1 MSNVLFISPG
11 FPPSV
16 NGVGDYTYQL
26 AKEFVRGGHR
36 VHVVC
41 PMGEGGSEQVDGI
54 HVHRRVRQWSGQAH
68 RAILQLI
75 EEEAIE
81 LVILEFVPHGYH
93 PKGLPFA
100 LLPLVNAV
108 RRKSVRWF
116 TFFHEVYID
125 SLPGNLRR
133 NIGAWLMRRLS
144 RSIARRSDIVAT
156 SITRYRYLLSQL
168 LAPRETDIAV
178 IPIASN
184 VPEHPLSTARREKLR
199 RDIAPSG
206 ELIVAFFG
214 ARDIQSSLQAL
225 HSLHEEGLSL
235 RILLIG
241 KIKAQV
247 PAAIEP
253 LVHRTG
259 LLPLDDIGPYLQAA
273 DVLVLPEPMS
283 WGASFKSGS
292 LIAGLRAGLP
302 VVSCQGMATDTQV
315 LHNGENILFTD
326 FDNPA
331 QLLADL
337 RGLLSAASLREKL
350 SAGARAVS
358 RPITWPATYAAYQ
371 TLIASHA

>member
-1 MSNVLFISPG
+1 MTNVLFISPG

-16 NGVGDYTYQL
+16 NGVGDYTYQI
-26 AKEFVRGGHR
+26 AKEFVRDGHC

-41 PMGEGGSEQVDGI
+41 PVGKEESEKMDGI
-54 HVHRRVRQWSGQAH
+54 HVHRVVRSWSGQAN
-68 RAILQLI
+68 RVVLRLI
-75 EEEAIE
+75 AELHIE

-93 PKGLPFA
+93 PKGLPFS
-100 LLPLVNAV
+100 LVPLMNAV
-108 RRKSVRWF
+108 RSKGVRWF

-125 SLPGNLRR
+125 SVPGNLRR
-133 NIGAWLMRRLS
+133 NVGAWLMRRLS
-144 RSIARRSDIVAT
+144 RSIARRSDIIAT
-156 SITRYRYLLSQL
+156 SITRYHYLLSQL
-168 LAPRETDIAV
+168 LAPQSKDIAV

-184 VPEHPLSTARREKLR
+184 VPEIALSSAQRDKMRRH
-199 RDIAPSG
+199 IAPAG

-225 HSLHEEGLSL
+225 QTLHDEGLSL

-247 PAAIEP
+247 PAAMEP
-253 LVHRTG
+253 IVHRTG
-259 LLPLDDIGPYLQAA
+259 LLPIDDIGPYLQAA

-302 VVSCQGMATDTQV
+302 IVSCQGMATDTNV
-315 LHNGENILFTD
+315 LRNGENIVFTD
-326 FDNPA
+326 FSNSE
-331 QLLADL
+331 QLRNDL
-337 RGLLSAASLREKL
+337 RSLLSNAQQRERL
-350 SAGARAVS
+350 SAGARTVS
-358 RPITWPATYAAYQ
+358 QSITWPATYAAYQ